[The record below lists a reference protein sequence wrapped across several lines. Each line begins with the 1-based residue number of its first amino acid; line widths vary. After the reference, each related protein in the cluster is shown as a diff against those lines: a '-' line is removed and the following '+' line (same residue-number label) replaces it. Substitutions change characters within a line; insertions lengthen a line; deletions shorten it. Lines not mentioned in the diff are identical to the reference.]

1 MAKAL
6 ASAMKK
12 GQEAYNG
19 VAFETRFAQ
28 KFHISYQ
35 SENENVQTSYSRD
48 YDAEGS
54 ITMAYILNLQE
65 GENGLEALKELSV
78 PETAAL
84 IVYAAGKDINEG
96 FTLEKARQLI
106 AFMDMQSVSEILNTF
121 NESTGFDMEKLTDDQ
136 KKTILKMLRSTLM

>member
-1 MAKAL
+1 M
-6 ASAMKK
+6 SKK
-12 GQEAYNG
+12 VLQCKPAPEIELVTEEG
-19 VAFETRFAQ
+19 ETITLRFN
-28 KFHISYQ
+28 I
-35 SENENVQTSYSRD
+35 NMWV
-48 YDAEGS
+48 
-54 ITMAYILNLQE
+54 NLQE

-84 IVYAAGKDINEG
+84 FTYAAGKDINEG